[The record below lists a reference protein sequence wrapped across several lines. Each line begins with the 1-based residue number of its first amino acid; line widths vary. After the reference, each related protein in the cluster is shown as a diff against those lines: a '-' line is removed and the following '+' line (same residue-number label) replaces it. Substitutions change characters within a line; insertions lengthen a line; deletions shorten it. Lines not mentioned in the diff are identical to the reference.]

1 MKFTASFTVLSL
13 LQLCKNNT
21 NDSKRTDTSLQHFEA
36 VGYSTL
42 FLLGLGLN
50 VAALYAFIAKRK
62 SWKDTHVYMLNLNM
76 ADFALILYLPFRVY
90 DAIFV
95 LHKSELCTY
104 LILVHYIN
112 MYVSILTTTAICV
125 HRYLAIRFPLQ
136 AKSWRKKKET
146 AFAVCLLIW
155 LLVISG
161 STIFWKQNSPGNL
174 WTCFERRKD
183 KPFKQYS
190 WLLLITVGYLTP
202 LLIIVFCSSRILSIL
217 SKVNNRSEEKRRVIG
232 IVRANMAVFILCY
245 TPISIAFIVNA
256 NQNVPPCWSQT
267 MIYFPAH
274 IYLVISEWIASSN
287 CCFDSISYYFLLSK
301 FYSKAA
307 NWVEVLS
314 RAWNP
319 PHFLSTPSFFL
330 LWGELTACLTTI
342 NDKEF
347 IFPSFSFQ
355 VLWFAVWVCFHVPIQ
370 KPSCFL

>member
-13 LQLCKNNT
+13 LQPCNNNT
-21 NDSKRTDTSLQHFEA
+21 NNSNRTHTSLQNFEA

-50 VAALYAFIAKRK
+50 AAALFAFIAKRK
-62 SWKDTHVYMLNLNM
+62 SWKDTHIYMLNLNM
-76 ADFALILYLPFRVY
+76 ADFVLILHLPFRIY
-90 DAIFV
+90 DAIDKHPTSV
-95 LHKSELCTY
+95 RVSYLCTY
-104 LILVHYIN
+104 LILVHYVN

-155 LLVISG
+155 VLVISG
-161 STIFWKQNSPGNL
+161 SMIFWKQNSPENL

-183 KPFKQYS
+183 RPFNQHS

-202 LLIIVFCSSRILSIL
+202 LLIIVFCSSRILYIL

-245 TPISIAFIVNA
+245 TPISIAFIINA
-256 NQNVPPCWSQT
+256 NQKDLQCWWSQA
-267 MIYFPAH
+267 MIDFPAH

-307 NWVEVLS
+307 N
-314 RAWNP
+314 
-319 PHFLSTPSFFL
+319 
-330 LWGELTACLTTI
+330 
-342 NDKEF
+342 
-347 IFPSFSFQ
+347 
-355 VLWFAVWVCFHVPIQ
+355 
-370 KPSCFL
+370 

>member
-1 MKFTASFTVLSL
+1 MKFTASFKILSL
-13 LQLCKNNT
+13 LQACKNTNNT
-21 NDSKRTDTSLQHFEA
+21 NNTNNSKGTDTSLQHFEA
-36 VGYSTL
+36 VGYITL

-50 VAALYAFIAKRK
+50 AAALYAFIAKRK
-62 SWKDTHVYMLNLNM
+62 SWKDTHVYMFNLNM
-76 ADFALILYLPFRVY
+76 ADFALILHLPFRIY
-90 DAIFV
+90 DAMNKHPTSGQV
-95 LHKSELCTY
+95 SYLCTY

-155 LLVISG
+155 VLVISG
-161 STIFWKQNSPGNL
+161 STMFWKQNSPENL
-174 WTCFERRKD
+174 WTCFERCKD
-183 KPFKQYS
+183 KPLSLSS

-202 LLIIVFCSSRILSIL
+202 LLIIVFCSSRILYIL

-245 TPISIAFIVNA
+245 TPISIAFIINA
-256 NQNVPPCWSQT
+256 YPSKDRT
-267 MIYFPAH
+267 TFPAH

-307 NWVEVLS
+307 N
-314 RAWNP
+314 
-319 PHFLSTPSFFL
+319 
-330 LWGELTACLTTI
+330 
-342 NDKEF
+342 
-347 IFPSFSFQ
+347 
-355 VLWFAVWVCFHVPIQ
+355 
-370 KPSCFL
+370 